1 MAALSG
7 QPPPEPA
14 WRATAQSLLVLALA
28 AQDGK
33 QAEAERVLRQL
44 GSLPPADVAEVIA
57 NLSALAES
65 ASSAGQREIAALRLA
80 ALEVLGSRKSQL
92 DAAVQSRLER
102 WRAESLA
109 LAGRQADA
117 VEAYGILAARHPD
130 DAQLQATYAELLLS
144 DDDPK
149 SWTMALDHWRRIAAR
164 ARPQSELWYRAKF
177 STALALKQLGQ
188 KQEAA
193 SRIRYL
199 QATTPAVE
207 TTPWGQKFADLLRD
221 CQ

>member
-1 MAALSG
+1 
-7 QPPPEPA
+7 
-14 WRATAQSLLVLALA
+14 
-28 AQDGK
+28 
-33 QAEAERVLRQL
+33 
-44 GSLPPADVAEVIA
+44 
-57 NLSALAES
+57 
-65 ASSAGQREIAALRLA
+65 
-80 ALEVLGSRKSQL
+80 LEVLGSRKSQL
-92 DAAVQSRLER
+92 EASVQSRLER

-109 LAGRQADA
+109 LAGRHPAAVGAD
-117 VEAYGILAARHPD
+117 GILAGRDPD
-130 DAQLQATYAELLLS
+130 DAQLQAAYAELLLS

-177 STALALKQLGQ
+177 STALALKQLG
-188 KQEAA
+188 KKPEAA